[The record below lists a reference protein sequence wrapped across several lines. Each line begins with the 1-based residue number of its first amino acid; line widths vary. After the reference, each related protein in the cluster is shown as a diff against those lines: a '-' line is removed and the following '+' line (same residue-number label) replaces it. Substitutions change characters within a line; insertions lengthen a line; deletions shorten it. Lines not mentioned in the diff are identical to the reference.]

1 MMTGW
6 FAGAV
11 LLSVL
16 AIVVLIVLIVGAVLW
31 WRRRTLLR
39 TPGTFKARILGSRDG
54 AEQQGHGTRVIVCY
68 NETTVELMTVF
79 SVSPLPRWSAP
90 RHRLEIKRLG
100 PARKEGWSRVRLE
113 GGGVSQEL
121 HMEEINVSVLATWLE
136 SGPTIGV
143 GIWRDEP
150 IRRQR
155 RKFF

>member
-1 MMTGW
+1 MVPGW
-6 FAGAV
+6 FVGAV
-11 LLSVL
+11 LSVL
-16 AIVVLIVLIVGAVLW
+16 AIVVLIVLIVGGVLW

-39 TPGTFKARILGSRDG
+39 TPGTFKARIVASADE
-54 AEQQGHGTRVIVCY
+54 ADPQVQGTRVIVCY

-79 SVSPLPRWSAP
+79 SASPLPRWSAP

-100 PARKEGWSRVRLE
+100 PARKEGWIRVRLE
-113 GGGVSQEL
+113 DGAGAKEL
-121 HMEEINVSVLATWLE
+121 LMDQVNVSELATWLE
-136 SGPTIGV
+136 SGPSIGI